1 MVLVSFFF
9 FVGLLALSLHVATA
23 LGLSALVLAEL
34 YSPMPI
40 LRAAGEIAWTGSS
53 GFLLL
58 SIPLYVLLGEIL
70 LRSGVADGMYTAI
83 TRWLSWLP
91 GGLMHSNIGACAIFA
106 ATSGSS
112 VATAATIGTVALP
125 QMDKERYN
133 RSLFL
138 GTVAAG
144 GTLGILIPPSITL
157 IIYGVLT
164 DTSIPRLYLAG
175 FVPGVLLAV
184 MFSIVVAILCSL
196 RPDWGGRSAR
206 ASWRERFSALADLLP
221 PGLIFVIVIGAI
233 YTGLATATESA
244 AFGVVGALLVAALKR
259 RLRWA
264 MLMEALEGTV
274 RITSMLMLIITF
286 AFIFNFVINAIGLV
300 QQLVELVRGF
310 QLSKYETLL
319 AVVVI
324 YVILGCFMETLS
336 MMIAIVPMTTQVI
349 VAAGFDPVWFGIM
362 IVILM
367 EMALITPP
375 VGMNL
380 FVIQALRGDVSF
392 PEVVRGSLPFLG
404 CMFVVLGLLTLAP
417 EIALFLPTRVFG

>member
-324 YVILGCFMETLS
+324 YVVLGCFMETLS

-349 VAAGFDPVWFGIM
+349 VAAGFDAVWFGII

-380 FVIQALRGDVSF
+380 FVIQGLRGDVSF

-404 CMFVVLGLLTLAP
+404 CMFILLGLLTLAP